1 VIICILR
8 PKEFSEKLTSLNKI
22 NLSHLIG
29 EKVGSST
36 LLQEVARGS
45 MGAVFVGYQ
54 SSLKRRIA
62 VKILPK
68 SVITPLTAKIFQQEA
83 ELAAILSHPNIIP
96 VYEVGDAGDFLFL
109 AMQLVKGKPL
119 SQYIERSRKNVLPSK
134 RTLPLSITLKIVIS
148 ILNALEYA
156 HSQSIIHRDI
166 KPGNILVEGY
176 SSRPIIVDFGLAQVS
191 CKPDET
197 SSMIVGTPKY
207 MAPEQV
213 LNSHVDGRADIY
225 ATATMLYE
233 MLSPLPLFSD
243 INSVQDLLKRKMTPQ
258 NGLFAKKPSELN
270 PKLGRDIDAI
280 IAKALSFEPNAR
292 YQTCR
297 EFCEQLERYA
307 DQFLRNLDK

>member
-1 VIICILR
+1 M
-8 PKEFSEKLTSLNKI
+8 TSLKKL
-22 NLSHLIG
+22 NLDHLIG

-54 SSLKRRIA
+54 SSLKRQIA

-96 VYEVGDAGDFLFL
+96 VYEVGDAKDFLFL

-119 SQYIERSRKNVLPSK
+119 SQYIERSRKNVLPSR
-134 RTLPLSITLKIVIS
+134 RTLPLSITLKMIIS

-176 SSRPIIVDFGLAQVS
+176 SNRPIIVDFGLAQVS
-191 CKPDET
+191 HNPDET

-207 MAPEQV
+207 MAPEQI
-213 LNSHVDGRADIY
+213 LNSKVDARVDIY
-225 ATATMLYE
+225 ATATMMYE
-233 MLSPLPLFSD
+233 MLSPQRLFSE
-243 INSVQDLLKRKMTPQ
+243 ISSVQELLKKKMAPN
-258 NGLFAKKPSELN
+258 NGLFAKKISELN
-270 PKLGRDIDAI
+270 PNLNEEMDAI
-280 IAKALSFEPNAR
+280 IAKALSFDPNTR
-292 YQTCR
+292 FQTCR
-297 EFCEQLERYA
+297 EFCEQLER
-307 DQFLRNLDK
+307 